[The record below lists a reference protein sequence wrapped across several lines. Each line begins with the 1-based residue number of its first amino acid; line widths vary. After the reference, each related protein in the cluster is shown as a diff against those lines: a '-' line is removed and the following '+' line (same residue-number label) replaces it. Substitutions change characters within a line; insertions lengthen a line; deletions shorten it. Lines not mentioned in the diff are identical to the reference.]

1 MCGQLNCIVNLNR
14 RFCKQQRRNC
24 LNSRKYARL
33 KLKVNLDNSYCI
45 GAAKLFMKKNI
56 LYVCFRSKWSST
68 WEESVTECDHHH
80 VHFFFSFFCSA
91 WMEIAVNGII
101 LHNLS

>member
-56 LYVCFRSKWSST
+56 YYMFALGRNGLPHGKRALQN
-68 WEESVTECDHHH
+68 VTIITFIFFF
-80 VHFFFSFFCSA
+80 HFFVQLG
-91 WMEIAVNGII
+91 WK
-101 LHNLS
+101 